1 MEKILKIG
9 IAVKPQGVR
18 GEIKVRPLTDDPERF
33 KKLKTVLIDG
43 NPVRVVSARVGGS
56 EVFVALDGVTDR
68 DAAEAYRGK
77 FLCVERENAVPLG
90 DDRYFIADLIGA
102 TVIDSDGK
110 KIGSVYEITEGR
122 TDVVWLH
129 TDDGKIVSF
138 PFLKKA
144 LDNVDVEKGT
154 ITVKPDIF
162 AEIACYEN

>member
-43 NPVRVVSARVGGS
+43 NSVRVLSVRVGGS
-56 EVFVALDGVTDR
+56 DVFVALDGVTDR
-68 DAAEAYRGK
+68 NAAEAYRGK
-77 FLCVERENAVPLG
+77 FLCVERENAVSLAE
-90 DDRYFIADLIGA
+90 DRYFIADLIGA
-102 TVIDSDGK
+102 TVINSDGK

-122 TDVVWLH
+122 TDVIWLR
-129 TDDGKIVSF
+129 TDDGKIISF

-144 LDNVDVEKGT
+144 LESVDLNSGV
-154 ITVKPDIF
+154 ITVNAKIF
-162 AEIACYEN
+162 AEIACYED